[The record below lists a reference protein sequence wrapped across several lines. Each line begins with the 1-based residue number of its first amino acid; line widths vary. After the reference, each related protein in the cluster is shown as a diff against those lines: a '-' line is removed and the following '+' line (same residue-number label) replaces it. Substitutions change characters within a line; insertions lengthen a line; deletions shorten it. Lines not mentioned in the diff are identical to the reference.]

1 MQRLF
6 SSPVIDLHHT
16 FPLLVP
22 TSLAQTYATCF
33 HFHGLC
39 NAILSLAINSY
50 TNIPCGNYFFKC
62 LSSLGATYAQQAQEA
77 NTLLWQSKAGIPPQP
92 TALITSAT
100 FNVPEGHALGDDLTH
115 GGRRNQLYLCPDSS
129 LAVLHW
135 GHFCP
140 RQCSFHARPLVKS
153 LALSI
158 AFPPVFPPMQ
168 P

>member
-1 MQRLF
+1 MSKEPGTAAEEGNSPFSKSHSKPALWGVIERGFKGRALIKNFQKKLNIPLHLTTSKHCRFFLRNISKTSTCKIHIVRIFNQALF

-62 LSSLGATYAQQAQEA
+62 LSSLRATHAQQAQEA
-77 NTLLWQSKAGIPPQP
+77 NTLL
-92 TALITSAT
+92 
-100 FNVPEGHALGDDLTH
+100 
-115 GGRRNQLYLCPDSS
+115 
-129 LAVLHW
+129 
-135 GHFCP
+135 
-140 RQCSFHARPLVKS
+140 
-153 LALSI
+153 
-158 AFPPVFPPMQ
+158 
-168 P
+168 